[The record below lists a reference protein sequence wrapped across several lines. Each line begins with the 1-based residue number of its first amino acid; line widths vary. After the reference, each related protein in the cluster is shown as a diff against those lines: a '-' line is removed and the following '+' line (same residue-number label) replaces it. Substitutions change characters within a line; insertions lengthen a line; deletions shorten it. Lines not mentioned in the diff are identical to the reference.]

1 MENWLILRL
10 IFAGLVFAT
19 KFPGVTVGSLR
30 GFLTWMLL
38 EFVHVFFLDSPL
50 LLLKSSQPKRRP
62 RGENLPSC
70 PHKEGWRQVE
80 GLGFLQNDYFR
91 FISFKG
97 RHLAN
102 SEPVELSR
110 VTDRMLAVQRYWCPF
125 FLVAF
130 LIRQKHLFK
139 LLEYTYSN

>member
-97 RHLAN
+97 TFGQFRTSRAKPGYGSHVSGTKILI
-102 SEPVELSR
+102 PFLSCH
-110 VTDRMLAVQRYWCPF
+110 V
-125 FLVAF
+125 
-130 LIRQKHLFK
+130 
-139 LLEYTYSN
+139 SNTTKTFV